1 MRERFQSFDRWCT
14 RIRIKGTKKQVGY
27 ELSLIRVS
35 HSGESEGK
43 EEKKKKKNGLEF
55 IVERVLAFW
64 SK

>member
-14 RIRIKGTKKQVGY
+14 RIRTKGTKKQVGH

-43 EEKKKKKNGLEF
+43 EERKKKERSGIYRGTCTRILE
-55 IVERVLAFW
+55 
-64 SK
+64 

>member
-1 MRERFQSFDRWCT
+1 MRERFQSFDRWYT
-14 RIRIKGTKKQVGY
+14 RIRTKGTKKQVGH

-43 EEKKKKKNGLEF
+43 EERKKKKNGLEF